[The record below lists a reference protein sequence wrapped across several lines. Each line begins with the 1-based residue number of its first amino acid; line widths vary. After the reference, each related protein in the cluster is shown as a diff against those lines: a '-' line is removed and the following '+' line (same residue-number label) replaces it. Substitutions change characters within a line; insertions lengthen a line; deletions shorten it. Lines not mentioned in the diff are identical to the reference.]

1 MGLFKKIKEIK
12 HMKSIKYIISCT
24 LLLVTISIKGQQDP
38 LYTQY
43 NYNMNVINPAYAGS
57 KGVFSL
63 GVLGRSQWVGIEGS
77 PRTLTLAAHSPVGK
91 SVGLGLSV
99 IADRVGPVRE
109 TNIFGDFSY
118 TIVTSENSRLA
129 LGLKAGVTSLQ
140 VNTLTANNNND
151 PLNVPI
157 DRTAPNFGTGAYFY
171 TDKFYAGFSIPNL
184 LKTRYLEKSAG
195 VVSTA
200 SEEMHYFITTGYVF
214 DIYDDL
220 KLKPSTMIRGVKNAP
235 LSVDISANLLWQ
247 EKFEFGAPYRF
258 NKSFSGVIGF
268 LLNEDMRIGYS
279 YDQSIGN
286 FGNFNFGSHEIMLLI
301 DFNKRNLKS
310 PRFF

>member
-1 MGLFKKIKEIK
+1 
-12 HMKSIKYIISCT
+12 MKSIKDIIGCS
-24 LLLVTISIKGQQDP
+24 LLLIAISIHGQQDP
-38 LYTQY
+38 LFTQY
-43 NYNMNVINPAYAGS
+43 NYNMNIINPAYAGS
-57 KGVFSL
+57 KGVLSV
-63 GVLGRSQWVGIEGS
+63 GVLGRSQWVGIEGG

-99 IADRVGPVRE
+99 IADRIGPVRE
-109 TNIFGDFSY
+109 TNIFGDFSF

-129 LGLKAGVTSLQ
+129 LGLKAGITSLQ
-140 VNTLTANNNND
+140 VNTLTVNNPND

-171 TDKFYAGFSIPNL
+171 TDKLYVGFSIPNL

-195 VVSTA
+195 IVTTA
-200 SEEMHYFITTGYVF
+200 SEEMHYFITAGYVF

-220 KLKPSTMIRGVKNAP
+220 KLKPSTMIRGVNNVP

-247 EKFEFGAPYRF
+247 EQFEFGLSYRF
-258 NKSFSGVIGF
+258 NKSISGIVGF
-268 LLNEDMRIGYS
+268 RLNEDMRIGYS
-279 YDQSIGN
+279 YDQSMGN
-286 FGNFNFGSHEIMLLI
+286 FGNFNFGSHELMLLL
-301 DFNKRNLKS
+301 DFNRRNLKS

>member
-1 MGLFKKIKEIK
+1 
-12 HMKSIKYIISCT
+12 MKSIKYIISCT
-24 LLLVTISIKGQQDP
+24 LLLIAISIHGQQDP
-38 LYTQY
+38 LFTQY

-57 KGVFSL
+57 KGVLSV
-63 GVLGRSQWVGIEGS
+63 GILGRSQWVGIEGS
-77 PRTLTLAAHSPVGK
+77 PITLTLAAHSPVGR
-91 SVGLGLSV
+91 SVGLGFSV
-99 IADRVGPVRE
+99 IADRIGPVRE
-109 TNIFGDFSY
+109 TNIFGDFSF

-140 VNTLTANNNND
+140 VNTLTVNNNND
-151 PLNVPI
+151 PLNIPI

-200 SEEMHYFITTGYVF
+200 SEEMHYFITSGYVF

-247 EKFEFGAPYRF
+247 EKFEFGLSYRF
-258 NKSFSGVIGF
+258 NKSLSGVIGF

-286 FGNFNFGSHEIMLLI
+286 FGNFNFGSHELMLLI
-301 DFNKRNLKS
+301 DFNRRNLKS